1 MPKLKEVV
9 ISTSDLNCYGSRI
22 LTEGIDLTQYEKNP
36 ILLWMHRRCYEDA
49 SLPIGRMENLR
60 VEGDRL
66 IGTPV
71 FDMDD
76 LFARQIANKWEKG
89 FLRMASAGV
98 EIIETSTEEAMLLP
112 GQRRATITKC
122 KLEEVS
128 IVDIGGN
135 DAALQLY
142 GGDGRRLELSSGEA
156 CEVLPLIGEEPAMEE
171 EEEEE
176 NGSTLVEEDNNP
188 NNFFR
193 MNEQVLKLLGLSS
206 DASEQEVEEAV
217 LQLVKKA
224 SEVDALRLT
233 GIEAVVDE
241 AIAGRRI
248 TGDMREHFIGLGKS
262 VGVESLRKTLELM
275 RPERKPTEWIVPQGG
290 VQSVG
295 VSQWMKLS
303 DVPDESIE
311 GLKAE
316 RPSEYARLYKA
327 EYGVDLKN

>member
-9 ISTSDLNCYGSRI
+9 ISTSDVNCYGSRI

-36 ILLWMHRRCYEDA
+36 ILLWMHRRCYEDGA
-49 SLPIGRMENLR
+49 LPIGRMENLR
-60 VEGDRL
+60 VDGDRL

-98 EIIETSTEEAMLLP
+98 EIIETSTDEALLLP
-112 GQRRATITKC
+112 GQRRATITHC

-142 GGDGRRLELSSGEA
+142 DKDGKCVTLSHGESSD
-156 CEVLPLIGEEPAMEE
+156 VLPLIEGAPAVRCAQEAA
-171 EEEEE
+171 
-176 NGSTLVEEDNNP
+176 LVDEAEEDNNP
-188 NNFFR
+188 INFFR
-193 MNEQVLKLLGLSS
+193 MNEKVLTLLGLSMS
-206 DASEQEVEEAV
+206 ASEQEVEEAI
-217 LQLVKKA
+217 LQLAKKA
-224 SEVDALRLT
+224 SEADVLRLA

-248 TGDMREHFIGLGKS
+248 TGDMREHFVGLGKS
-262 VGVESLRKTLELM
+262 AGVEALRKTLELM
-275 RPERKPTEWIVPQGG
+275 RPERKPTEWINPQGG

-295 VSQWMKLS
+295 GSQWMKLS
-303 DVPDESIE
+303 DVPSEKIE

-316 RPSEYARLYKA
+316 CPAEYARLYKA
-327 EYGVDLKN
+327 EYGVELKN